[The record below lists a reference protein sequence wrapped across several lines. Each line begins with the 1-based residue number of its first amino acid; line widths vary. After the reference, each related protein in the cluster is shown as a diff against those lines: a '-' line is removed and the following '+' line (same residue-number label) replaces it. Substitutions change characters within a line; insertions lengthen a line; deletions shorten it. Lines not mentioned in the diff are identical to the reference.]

1 MFSNGRPFFAPILLP
16 ADHAA
21 LAESPRQHAAIL
33 SVTYAMNPRN
43 APLFDLA
50 SERVDRLFVDPRTAS
65 FQFEGY
71 LSMEDYRKVPYSPG
85 KLTLGSLW
93 QPRDFA
99 QRERRSELIEAVGE
113 AQVALGA
120 DVLIAP
126 YLLVADVEHPWLAI
140 AGDLAR
146 EALAARRRHPMAVAV
161 CVEIDAVLTAANR
174 AALCDTFQSLEPE
187 AFLLTVVNF
196 DEIEAS
202 PEEVRA
208 VNDLLQR
215 LGAGG
220 VPVVLMYAGRAGLTA
235 IVAGAA
241 GYAGGGLELESHPK
255 RYYREGLVNLH
266 ANAYYL
272 PGCMLRLPVRLAEA
286 VARCTPEA
294 LATDEGNPSTKVY
307 RQRLTAALA
316 AKQAEATALA
326 ELPADARAGWL
337 QMRLDSALEICH
349 QARSALDGNA
359 GSSRLPEGT
368 FHYLEVLREVAGGP
382 AARRPQHP
390 DF

>member
-1 MFSNGRPFFAPILLP
+1 MLSLGGPFFAPILLP
-16 ADHAA
+16 SDHDA
-21 LAESPRQHAAIL
+21 LAESPRLDAAVL

-43 APLFDLA
+43 AALFELA
-50 SERVDRLFVDPRTAS
+50 SERVDRLLIDPRTAS

-85 KLTLGSLW
+85 KLTLGTLW

-99 QRERRSELIEAVGE
+99 TRERRAGLIDAVCE
-113 AQVALGA
+113 AQATLGA

-126 YLLVADVEHPWLAI
+126 YLLVADVDHPWLQI
-140 AGDLAR
+140 AGDLAS
-146 EALAARRRHPMAVAV
+146 EALSARRRQPMAVAV
-161 CVEIDAVLTAANR
+161 CVEIDAVLGTAQR
-174 AALCDTFQSLEPE
+174 ETLCAAFETLRPE
-187 AFLLTVVNF
+187 AFLVTVVNF

-202 PEEVRA
+202 PEEAQA
-208 VNDLLQR
+208 VDDLLAR

-220 VPVVLMYAGRAGLTA
+220 VPVVLMYAGRAGLAA
-235 IVAGAA
+235 IVSGAA

-272 PGCMLRLPVRLAEA
+272 PGCMLRLPVRLADA
-286 VARCTPEA
+286 VARAIPEA
-294 LATDEGNPSTKVY
+294 LATDTGFPATKVY
-307 RQRLTAALA
+307 RRRLTAALA
-316 AKQAEATALA
+316 AKEAEVTTLSQ
-326 ELPADARAGWL
+326 LPVEGRAGWL
-337 QMRLDSALEICH
+337 RARLDAALAICA
-349 QARSALDGNA
+349 QAQTALDG
-359 GSSRLPEGT
+359 SSGETRLSSGA

-382 AARRPQHP
+382 AARRPEHA